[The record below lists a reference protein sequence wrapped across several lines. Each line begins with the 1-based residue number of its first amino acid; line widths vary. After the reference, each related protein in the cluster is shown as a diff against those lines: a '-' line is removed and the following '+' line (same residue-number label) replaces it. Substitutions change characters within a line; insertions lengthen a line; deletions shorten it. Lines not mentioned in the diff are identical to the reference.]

1 MEIVSKIRWA
11 DYTAGTAGPRGRS
24 DWLGDRSGR
33 SRSWI
38 YPWKPGD
45 WQMLLPP
52 PPLSSC
58 SPSARTRPSLSTVRA
73 PLVCHP
79 PSSPWLE
86 KPLPLPPDSVDPAA
100 PPRLL
105 APSPPPS
112 PVDPSAPP
120 GSLIPPAP
128 PWSGINPP
136 TPLDSSLFGST
147 VGHRYDWGL
156 GPAWLLPFQLPA
168 VVTLAPPSSV
178 APLVSVC
185 WPPPGCPSSSRAT
198 SQAATRPFRSYF
210 YGAFREG
217 GEMSVLYMSE
227 VYFKSI
233 LFQINADLW
242 IVLFIKESWK
252 KYTQLF

>member
-112 PVDPSAPP
+112 PIGPSAPP
-120 GSLIPPAP
+120 GSLVPPAP
-128 PWSGINPP
+128 PWSGVNPP
-136 TPLDSSLFGST
+136 TPLDSSLLAVPRRSGSFALLSSRQL
-147 VGHRYDWGL
+147 HL
-156 GPAWLLPFQLPA
+156 GPGRWNCNHLTETSRLSTEVNTSSGASSDEKGWRKSTCKFTA
-168 VVTLAPPSSV
+168 V
-178 APLVSVC
+178 
-185 WPPPGCPSSSRAT
+185 
-198 SQAATRPFRSYF
+198 
-210 YGAFREG
+210 
-217 GEMSVLYMSE
+217 
-227 VYFKSI
+227 I
-233 LFQINADLW
+233 
-242 IVLFIKESWK
+242 
-252 KYTQLF
+252 